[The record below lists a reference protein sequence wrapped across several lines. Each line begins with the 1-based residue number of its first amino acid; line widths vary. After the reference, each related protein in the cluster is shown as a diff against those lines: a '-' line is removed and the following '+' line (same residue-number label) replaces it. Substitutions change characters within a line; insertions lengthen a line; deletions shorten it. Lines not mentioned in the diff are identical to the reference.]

1 MKKETLPKMTYET
14 LSTAY
19 KDFDSNAE
27 APQAFIDYCAAA
39 GNPDPNTCAVR
50 LSSALLAADSTFF
63 AGQLDGV
70 LAWEGRPTKAAELA
84 IILNKKFGAAKL
96 VKKADVAGKTGV
108 LFFDT
113 ITGSSVTGHI
123 STWTGTAVGD
133 GGDYFGSC
141 PRVYF
146 WELE

>member
-1 MKKETLPKMTYET
+1 MPLQGRKMKYET

-19 KDFDSNAE
+19 KDFDTDAE
-27 APQAFIDYCAAA
+27 APQEFIEYCAAA
-39 GNPDPNTCAVR
+39 GNLDPNTCAVR

-63 AGQLDGV
+63 KGQLDGV

-96 VKKADVAGKTGV
+96 VKKPDVNGKKGI

-113 ITGSSVTGHI
+113 ITGSTVTGHI

-133 GGDYFGSC
+133 TGGYFDSC